1 MVSKNGNIIRDD
13 GITCIRCPTSD
24 ANEWE
29 DTPEIEEVMD
39 VIDEHLQELL
49 HAQNILVPA
58 LKRASELLGDMDE
71 NKRHEVLDKFA
82 EHSEWTAPLDQQLDW
97 VRHNQDVI
105 DDCESEL
112 IEEEVEGLCY

>member
-1 MVSKNGNIIRDD
+1 MVSKNGNIITD

-49 HAQNILVPA
+49 QAQNILVPA

-82 EHSEWTAPLDQQLDW
+82 EDSVWAAPLDQQLDW
-97 VRHNQDVI
+97 IRHNQDVI
-105 DDCESEL
+105 DGYESK
-112 IEEEVEGLCY
+112 IEEVEGLYY